1 MWLADLKDICKE
13 IESRGGKYSVKTLL
27 YKQVILYLTERR
39 KSLQKREIFHVQLKN
54 FDHTKMSLAGGV
66 FDILRTTHSSLYS
79 GHTSHAYSELYLVY
93 NAVFLAQGYSN

>member
-1 MWLADLKDICKE
+1 MRLADLKDICKE

-54 FDHTKMSLAGGV
+54 FDHTKMSLAGSV
-66 FDILRTTHSSLYS
+66 FDILRTTHASLYS
-79 GHTSHAYSELYLVY
+79 GHPTHTVSYI
-93 NAVFLAQGYSN
+93 